1 MSDDVQQVQ
10 PLDSGIAEEWIR
22 KTDDPDLRAVS
33 ASKLRAAPLWN
44 VSVWVMEFV
53 RTDPLESELRRR
65 IADALSAVDGVTSVE
80 EEDREVWTVTG
91 TPTGKALVEAAAL
104 VVDHLAPQTREAL
117 KQASEG

>member
-1 MSDDVQQVQ
+1 MSDDVQQIQ

-33 ASKLRAAPLWN
+33 ASKLRAGPLWN

-80 EEDREVWTVTG
+80 EEDREVWTATG
-91 TPTGKALVEAAAL
+91 TPTGEALVEAVAL
-104 VVDHLAPQTREAL
+104 VVDDLAPQTREAL
-117 KQASEG
+117 RQASEG